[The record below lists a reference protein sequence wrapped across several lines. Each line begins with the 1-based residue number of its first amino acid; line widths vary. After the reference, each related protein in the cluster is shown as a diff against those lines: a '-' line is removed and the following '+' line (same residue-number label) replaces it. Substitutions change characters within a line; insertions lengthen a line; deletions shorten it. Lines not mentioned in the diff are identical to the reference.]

1 MNGASGTT
9 FSKTSQAPFTWC
21 LTSSSLFNH
30 LSCTI
35 CLLLLSLS
43 SIFGH
48 FNSAHFFFLA
58 GCSNC
63 RSLALCSGLNR
74 PAFYFLGPRFGEAPR
89 SHVAKLMTPPP
100 PAPLVSA
107 AFAYS
112 LASLAACSLAS
123 SCILRNLS
131 FFLFAIMLSSG
142 EPIYKARSVKKCK
155 CHHIQYLFCQAQ
167 ISWKMRLRMIKLT
180 SKKPASSVCSY

>member
-9 FSKTSQAPFTWC
+9 FSKTSQVPFTWC
-21 LTSSSLFNH
+21 LTSSTLFNH

-43 SIFGH
+43 SIFEH
-48 FNSAHFFFLA
+48 FNCAHFFFLA

-63 RSLALCSGLNR
+63 RSLALYSGLNR
-74 PAFYFLGPRFGEAPR
+74 PAFCFLGPRFGEAPR
-89 SHVAKLMTPPP
+89 SHVAKLITPPAE
-100 PAPLVSA
+100 APVVSA
-107 AFAYS
+107 AFTY
-112 LASLAACSLAS
+112 SLAACSFAS

-142 EPIYKARSVKKCK
+142 EPIYKPRSVKKCK
-155 CHHIQYLFCQAQ
+155 CHNIHNL
-167 ISWKMRLRMIKLT
+167 L
-180 SKKPASSVCSY
+180 